1 MATCSIQ
8 TDMVNENEPEYYD
21 ILFAVHNL
29 ERGNSGLMQLP
40 VLNNDQLGATLET
53 TNVLERVTLSKDR
66 FSKTVIL

>member
-1 MATCSIQ
+1 
-8 TDMVNENEPEYYD
+8 MVNENEPEYYD